1 MSLFRRSIKT
11 VRVSWRKGSRVKFYS
26 TSNREIRHSLDEA
39 VMRGLAPGGGLYM
52 PEHLH
57 PMPAGWLEELRDEPC
72 WRIGE
77 VLFRH
82 LIGDDIPER
91 DLHEIIRDA
100 VNFDAPLV
108 GMGDNRYILELFHGP
123 TLAFKDFGART
134 MARMLARLNRGSGT
148 PLTVLTATSGDTGAA
163 VADGFY
169 GVDGI
174 RAVIL
179 YPSGRVSP
187 LQERQ
192 FATLGGNIVAVEVQ
206 GSFDD
211 CQRLVK
217 QAFTDSDLNR
227 ALRLTSANSINIARL
242 LPQMIYYVRAWLQ
255 LPEGSNPPVFVV
267 PSGNFGNLTAG
278 LIVRELGLPVK
289 RFIAATNR
297 NRTVPEY
304 LETGEYRARPS
315 VQTISNAMD
324 VGDPS
329 NFARMTELLP
339 DAAAMRRIIFG
350 ADYSDDETRRAI
362 KAVYHDKGYIM
373 DPHTAVGWLALE
385 RYRGDEGGKEPG
397 IVLSTAHPAKFIE
410 VMEDIL
416 PGVVEIPENL
426 KKALDRPKKTVVI
439 PADYGAFSKVLYGL
453 G

>member
-1 MSLFRRSIKT
+1 M
-11 VRVSWRKGSRVKFYS
+11 KFYS
-26 TSNREIRHSLDEA
+26 THNRDIRHTLDEA

-52 PEHLH
+52 PEYLH
-57 PMPAGWLEELRDEPC
+57 PMPAGWLDALRDEPC

-82 LIGDDIPER
+82 LLGDDIPER
-91 DLHEIIRDA
+91 DLHNIIRDA

-163 VADGFY
+163 VADGFH

-192 FATLGGNIVAVEVQ
+192 FATLGGNIMAIEVQ

-217 QAFTDSDLNR
+217 QAFTDADLNR

-255 LPEGSNPPVFVV
+255 LPQGSAPPVFVV

-329 NFARMTELLP
+329 NFARMAELLP
-339 DAAAMRRIIFG
+339 DAGSMRRIIFG
-350 ADYSDDETRRAI
+350 ADYSDEETRSAI
-362 KAVYHDKGYIM
+362 KTAYHDKGYIM

-385 RYRGDEGGKEPG
+385 QYRNEEGGKEPG

-410 VMEDIL
+410 VMEEIL
-416 PGVVEIPENL
+416 PGVVEIPETLRN
-426 KKALDRPKKTVVI
+426 ALGRPKKTVVI
-439 PADYGAFSKVLYGL
+439 PADYGEFSRVLYGL
-453 G
+453 Q

>member
-1 MSLFRRSIKT
+1 L
-11 VRVSWRKGSRVKFYS
+11 KFYS
-26 TSNREIRHSLDEA
+26 TNNRAIRHTLDEA
-39 VMRGLAPGGGLYM
+39 VMRGLAPDGGLYM

-57 PMPAGWLEELRDEPC
+57 PLPAGWLHDLRGEPC

-82 LIGDDIPER
+82 LLGDDIPEH
-91 DLHEIIRDA
+91 DLHHILSDA

-108 GMGDNRYILELFHGP
+108 AMGENRYILELFHGP

-134 MARMLARLNRGSGT
+134 MARMLARLNSGSGS

-192 FATLGGNIVAVEVQ
+192 FATLGGNIQAIEVE

-217 QAFTDSDLNR
+217 EAFLDAGLNR
-227 ALRLTSANSINIARL
+227 KLRLTSANSINIARL
-242 LPQMIYYVRAWLQ
+242 LPQMIYYVHAWLQ
-255 LPEGSNPPVFVV
+255 LPGGSAQPVFVV

-278 LIVRELGLPVK
+278 LIARKLGLPVK

-329 NFARMTELLP
+329 NFSRMVELLP
-339 DAAAMRRIIFG
+339 DAQAMRQVIFG
-350 ADYSDDETRRAI
+350 ADYTDDDTRRAI
-362 KAVYHDKGYIM
+362 RTVYSDHGYIM
-373 DPHTAVGWLALE
+373 DPHTAVGWLALD
-385 RYRGDEGGKEPG
+385 RYREEEGGDESG

-410 VMEDIL
+410 VMNEIL
-416 PGVVEIPENL
+416 PGVVDIPDNL
-426 KKALDRPKKTVVI
+426 KRALDRPKKTVII
-439 PADYGAFSKVLYGL
+439 PADYDAFREVLSGMQQ
-453 G
+453 